1 MIGSKIKFLITKKNH
16 SKKFRNIMEFTK
28 LSKHIWRSQA
38 LKSEVFCDLG
48 VDGRGDTVIPWVVF
62 SKLYKL
68 NFDHTGA
75 K

>member
-1 MIGSKIKFLITKKNH
+1 
-16 SKKFRNIMEFTK
+16 MEFTK
-28 LSKHIWRSQA
+28 LSKHIWWIQA
-38 LKSEVFCDLG
+38 VKSEVFFNPG